1 MSSLRRKINLG
12 FYALAATLAVVAL
25 FALTDLRFLEQ
36 RIELEI
42 TVSDFVDGVLE
53 LRRYEKNY
61 LLYGADDDYR
71 AVRSFGAKASRLL
84 EEQGDA
90 LGALSSP
97 AEVRQLQRSLAEYR
111 SLFAELQAIPAD
123 GVARRV
129 QLQRAIRESGRVLS
143 GGAEAIAQ
151 AQRTQMLRAVGRSQ
165 VALPVAITVVGL
177 LGLVIAQRASRAAVT
192 PLARLHD
199 DLQDL
204 GRGQFDRVEPPSND
218 REIVAVA
225 DAINTMLDEI
235 DTRRRHLVQ
244 SEKLASL
251 GTLVAGVAHELNNP
265 LSNVSSSC
273 QILLEELDQADE
285 AQLREWLQQ
294 IDTETERARHI
305 VRTLLEFSRERA
317 FTKHNVSLRTLID
330 KSLLLLGRQA
340 AVRARVNVDIPT
352 DLVVPV
358 DEQRMQQVLVNLV
371 KNALDAGGDDVN
383 IQVSG
388 SLIPAQKLQ
397 LPAGSVYA
405 QSPPQS
411 FLRREV
417 VLLSVSDDG
426 PGIPE
431 EALRRVFDPFYTT
444 KDVGRGSGLGLFVTQ
459 EIVHKHDGYIAA
471 YAKPGAGSAFF
482 ICLPY
487 TPEDQAE

>member
-25 FALTDLRFLEQ
+25 FALADLRYLEQ

-42 TVSDFVDGVLE
+42 TVSDFVDSVLE

-61 LLYGADDDYR
+61 LLYGADDD
-71 AVRSFGAKASRLL
+71 FGEVGTYGDKAAQLL
-84 EEQGDA
+84 AQQGN
-90 LGALSSP
+90 ALSTLSSRT
-97 AEVRQLQRSLAEYR
+97 EIESLQRTLAEHQR
-111 SLFAELQAIPAD
+111 LFAELQTLFPAD
-123 GVARRV
+123 ANRRIELE
-129 QLQRAIRESGRVLS
+129 QDIRESGRVLS
-143 GGAEAIAQ
+143 EGAESIAE
-151 AQRTQMLRAVGRSQ
+151 AQRAQMLRAVGRSQ

-192 PLARLHD
+192 PLAQLQHD
-199 DLQDL
+199 LEDL
-204 GRGQFDRVEPPSND
+204 GRGRFDRVEPPSGD
-218 REIVAVA
+218 REIVSVA
-225 DAINTMLDEI
+225 DAVNYMLDEI

-273 QILLEELDQADE
+273 QILLEELAKADT

-305 VRTLLEFSRERA
+305 VRTLLEFSRESA
-317 FTKHNVSLRTLID
+317 FTKRQVSLRDLVD

-340 AVRARVNVDIPT
+340 AIRARVQVDIPT
-352 DLVVPV
+352 DLVVPL
-358 DEQRMQQVLVNLV
+358 DEQRMQQVLVNLI
-371 KNALDAGGDDVN
+371 KNALDAGGDEVN
-383 IQVSG
+383 IQVSATLVP
-388 SLIPAQKLQ
+388 SQELQ
-397 LPAGSVYA
+397 LPHGSVYA

-411 FLRREV
+411 FLSREV

-431 EALRRVFDPFYTT
+431 EGLRRVFDPFYTT

-487 TPEDQAE
+487 ASEEQEG